1 MFINENKCTKTQRKV
16 RKRRVE
22 LKMPF
27 SSNYKVEIAI
37 TVVYDLLIRLYIIL
51 KHSRDRFL
59 RDVGFVE
66 AQQLLQSVGLLVEL
80 SVGRTCTSRA
90 QGKIKCN
97 IVPPMLTRGV
107 CFETRVHVVRLLTL
121 SRLETGFSR
130 MQWRKR
136 SDVAASARTRRA
148 AHWWERELAL
158 AKRRKNLAAWEYSI
172 DQKFEATFNEQATD
186 IFVTVQ
192 RSQLSFERRQKD
204 YCIFRSNELGF

>member
-1 MFINENKCTKTQRKV
+1 
-16 RKRRVE
+16 
-22 LKMPF
+22 MPF

-130 MQWRKR
+130 VQWRKR
-136 SDVAASARTRRA
+136 NDVAAWR
-148 AHWWERELAL
+148 ERDELL
-158 AKRRKNLAAWEYSI
+158 I
-172 DQKFEATFNEQATD
+172 DESESWRWRNEERISLRGNIVLIRSLRPRSTNRPQ
-186 IFVTVQ
+186 IF
-192 RSQLSFERRQKD
+192 L
-204 YCIFRSNELGF
+204 